1 VFVNFK
7 KLLVAASIIAT
18 TSTASAAL
26 TAINGSGLQY
36 GLNSLTQ
43 GSLFLDVNTEQEFH
57 DATWEVSSLDGSV
70 NQLLFEFAAFKN
82 IAKFG
87 IYDVFDESK
96 KLEIYAGNSCGSAE
110 VNCMPDYSLST
121 LRYFA
126 NSHGFEATTESS
138 NFGSS
143 SIVNSEIFT
152 SARFGYYL
160 DSGGGVFYSKKSLNT
175 DSGSLP
181 ASDQMVA
188 IRGDNT
194 TQIDVT
200 GGNDYT
206 TFSSSQYILAWED
219 IKTQWSDKDYAD
231 FVILVDSVT
240 AVPEPATLAFLGLGL
255 AGLGIARRKRKS

>member
-1 VFVNFK
+1 MNFK

-26 TAINGSGLQY
+26 TAINGSTLQD

-43 GSLFLDVNTEQEFH
+43 GGLFLDVNIEQQFH
-57 DATWEVSSLDGSV
+57 DETWEVSSFDGSV
-70 NQLLFEFAAFKN
+70 NQLLFEFAGFKN

-87 IYDVFDESK
+87 IYDVFDKSK

-110 VNCMPDYSLST
+110 VDCTPDYNFST

-126 NSHGFEATTESS
+126 NSFGFEATTESS
-138 NFGSS
+138 NFA
-143 SIVNSEIFT
+143 SIVNSEMFT
-152 SARFGYYL
+152 SAEFGYYL
-160 DSGGGVFYSKKSLNT
+160 HSGDGIFYSEKSLNN
-175 DSGSLP
+175 DSGPGSE
-181 ASDQMVA
+181 AKHVVA

-194 TQIDVT
+194 TQIDVN
-200 GGNDYT
+200 GGTAYK

-219 IKTQWSDKDYAD
+219 LKLQWSDKDYAD
-231 FVILVDSVT
+231 FVILVESVT
-240 AVPEPATLAFLGLGL
+240 PVPEPTTLAFLGLGL